1 MQVKLA
7 PFAHLGCH
15 VIGCM
20 HARLVHLRDTAEN
33 RPLFPHAHGAH
44 IGRKPST
51 PHRGVAILP
60 ALHQLLDSVFQ
71 RLRPRLVLPVV
82 SPVKELDEGDAALWV
97 VWQETPARAGR
108 SAQ

>member
-7 PFAHLGCH
+7 PLAHVGCH
-15 VIGCM
+15 VTGCM

-51 PHRGVAILP
+51 PHRAVAILP
-60 ALHQLLDSVFQ
+60 ALPQLLDAAFQ

-82 SPVKELDEGDAALWV
+82 SPLEQLDEGDAALRV
-97 VWQETPARAGR
+97 VWQEKPARAGR